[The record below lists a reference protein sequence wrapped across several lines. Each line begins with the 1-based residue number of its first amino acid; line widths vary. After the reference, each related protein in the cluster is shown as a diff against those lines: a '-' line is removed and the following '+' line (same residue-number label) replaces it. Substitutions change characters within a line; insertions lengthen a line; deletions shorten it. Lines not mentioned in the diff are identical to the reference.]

1 MEILGDSKLDELEG
15 KIEKLVTSYKAVKEE
30 KDRLFVKI
38 QALEAQNLELKE
50 KAEGSKNEKE
60 LIASK
65 ISKILEKIDKAEA

>member
-1 MEILGDSKLDELEG
+1 MEILGDNKLDELEG
-15 KIEKLVTSYKAVKEE
+15 KIEKLVTNYKAVKEE
-30 KDRLFVKI
+30 KDKLFVKI

-65 ISKILEKIDKAEA
+65 ISKILEKIEKAEA